1 MESNL
6 LIGSL
11 AFSPCWR
18 ECSGCSVKNE
28 NPENPAKTRGKP
40 GHPHI
45 DTIHILAII
54 KNIQGTI
61 NSRIEHAKTQKSP
74 RQS

>member
-28 NPENPAKTRGKP
+28 NPENP
-40 GHPHI
+40 
-45 DTIHILAII
+45 DTHILTLFIFL
-54 KNIQGTI
+54 
-61 NSRIEHAKTQKSP
+61 P
-74 RQS
+74 